1 VGQTN
6 KAGPGEIT
14 GACFA
19 FDRFYAGP
27 MRDRN
32 NGLDFL

>member
-19 FDRFYAGP
+19 FEGFRI
-27 MRDRN
+27 DRN
-32 NGLDFL
+32 IGLDFL